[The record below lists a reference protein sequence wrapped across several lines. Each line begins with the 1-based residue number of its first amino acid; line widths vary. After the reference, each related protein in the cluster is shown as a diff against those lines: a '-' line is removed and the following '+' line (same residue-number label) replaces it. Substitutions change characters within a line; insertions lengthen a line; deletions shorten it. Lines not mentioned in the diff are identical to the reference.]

1 MFNCFNHG
9 YISTLYNQPAQP
21 MACKC
26 FIRDKL
32 GRWALLSGTNLTFWR
47 KEGCPGSTSLRPY
60 PFTHRVTVEMTI
72 WPDLGAP
79 RQKKGCRGP
88 GKAG

>member
-1 MFNCFNHG
+1 MKKFVVSLLTVLCLAVGIFPLAGCKKSVNVHTRYEIIAE
-9 YISTLYNQPAQP
+9 YIPENRTVTGVA
-21 MACKC
+21 
-26 FIRDKL
+26 
-32 GRWALLSGTNLTFWR
+32 
-47 KEGCPGSTSLRPY
+47 
-60 PFTHRVTVEMTI
+60 HRVTVEMTI